1 MAGFVSLIGAGP
13 GDPGL
18 LTLHAARA
26 LREAEVLLYDA
37 LASDAVIALASPT
50 CERTF
55 VGKRGGNH
63 AMPQERIEELMIER
77 AREGKRVV
85 RLKGGD
91 PLVFGRGGEEA
102 QRLHAAG
109 IPFEIVP
116 GISSAIA
123 APAYAG
129 IPVTHR
135 DCNVAFTVATGH
147 EDPTKAEN
155 TLDWAKLA
163 DPHRTLVL
171 LMAMG
176 NLAEIATRLCENGLA
191 AETPAAVIEN
201 GTRPSQRTVTGTLA
215 TIAEKAK
222 GAGLAAPAI
231 FILGEVV
238 RLRDE
243 LRWFDRSPLFGKRLL
258 LTRPAEQSEEFA
270 ARALARG
277 IEPILAPTIE
287 IEAPDDPTPAN
298 DAVESLDGYAWVLF
312 TSRNG
317 VDACFARLHALGRD
331 ARAFGHARV
340 AAIGAKTAER
350 LAAYGVRADLV
361 PKTYVAEELAAE
373 LLHRAKAES
382 RILLF
387 RAQEARDVLP
397 SVLAAEGMRVDD
409 VAAYRTRFARD
420 PQFAEKAARAEMIA
434 FTSASTV
441 RGYIEQFPS
450 EAAALESARGKILG
464 AIGPIAADAARALG
478 FHVDLVADIATT
490 DALLDA
496 FETFFTAKK

>member
-18 LTLHAARA
+18 LTLHGARA

-37 LASDAVIALASPT
+37 LASDAVIALASPN

-63 AMPQERIEELMIER
+63 AMPQEEIEALMIAR

-147 EDPTKAEN
+147 EDPLKAEN

-176 NLAEIATRLCENGLA
+176 NLDEIARRLQENGLA
-191 AETPAAVIEN
+191 GRTPAAVIEN
-201 GTRPSQRTVTGTLA
+201 GTRPSQRTATATLA
-215 TIAEKAK
+215 TIAETARS
-222 GAGLAAPAI
+222 AGLAAPAI
-231 FILGEVV
+231 FIVGEVV
-238 RLRDE
+238 ALREE

-258 LTRPAEQSEEFA
+258 VTRPAEQAEEFA

-277 IEPILAPTIE
+277 FEPILAPTIE
-287 IEAPDDPTPAN
+287 IVPPDDPTAAN
-298 DAVESLDGYAWVLF
+298 DAVDNLASYAWVLF

-317 VDACFARLHALGRD
+317 IDACFQRLHALGRD
-331 ARAFGHARV
+331 ARAFGSARV
-340 AAIGAKTAER
+340 AAIGAKSAQR
-350 LAAYGVRADLV
+350 LAEFGVRADLV
-361 PKTYVAEELAAE
+361 PKTAVAEALAIE
-373 LLHRAKAES
+373 ILHRARPAS

-387 RAQEARDVLP
+387 RAQEGRDVLP
-397 SVLAAEGMRVDD
+397 TLLGAEGLQVDD
-409 VAAYRTRFARD
+409 VAAYRTQFVRD
-420 PQFAEKAARAEMIA
+420 PQFAGKAARAELLA

-441 RGYIEQFPS
+441 RGYIEQFPDAD
-450 EAAALESARGKILG
+450 AAIASARGKCIA
-464 AIGPIAADAARALG
+464 AIGPIAAEAVRASGL
-478 FHVDLVADIATT
+478 HLDLVADVATT

-496 FETFFTAKK
+496 SEAHFAAKG

>member
-1 MAGFVSLIGAGP
+1 MAGFVSLVGAGP

-18 LTLHAARA
+18 LTLHGARA

-37 LASDAVIALASPT
+37 LASEAVVALASPS

-63 AMPQERIEELMIER
+63 AMPQEEIEALMIER

-109 IPFEIVP
+109 IAFEIVP

-147 EDPTKAEN
+147 EDPLKAEN
-155 TLDWAKLA
+155 SLDWAKLA

-176 NLAEIATRLCENGLA
+176 NLDEIARRLQENGLA
-191 AETPAAVIEN
+191 ARTPAAVIEN
-201 GTRPSQRTVTGTLA
+201 GTRPSQRTVTATLA
-215 TIAEKAK
+215 TIAETAQR
-222 GAGLAAPAI
+222 AGLAAPAI
-231 FILGEVV
+231 FIVGEVV
-238 RLRDE
+238 RLREE

-258 LTRPAEQSEEFA
+258 VTRPAAQAEEFA

-277 IEPILAPTIE
+277 VEPILAPTIE
-287 IEAPDDPTPAN
+287 IGPPEDPTAAN
-298 DAVESLDGYAWVLF
+298 DAVDNLGNYAWVLF

-317 VDACFARLHALGRD
+317 IDACFRRLHAVGRD
-331 ARAFGHARV
+331 ARAFGSARV
-340 AAIGAKTAER
+340 AAIGAKSAQR
-350 LAAYGVRADLV
+350 LAEFGVRADLV
-361 PKTYVAEELAAE
+361 PNTAIAEELAAE
-373 LLHRAKAES
+373 LLHRARPAS
-382 RILLF
+382 RILLY
-387 RAQEARDVLP
+387 RAQEGRDVLP
-397 SVLAAEGMRVDD
+397 SVLSAEGLQVDD
-409 VAAYRTRFARD
+409 VAAYRTRFVHDAN
-420 PQFAEKAARAEMIA
+420 FAEKAERADLLA
-434 FTSASTV
+434 FTSESTV
-441 RGYIEQFPS
+441 RGYIEQFPNA
-450 EAAALESARGKILG
+450 EAAVASARGKCVG
-464 AIGPIAADAARALG
+464 AIGPIAAAAARTLG
-478 FHVDLVADIATT
+478 FHVDFVADVATT

-496 FETFFTAKK
+496 FEAQLDAHG

>member
-18 LTLHAARA
+18 LTLHGARA

-37 LASDAVIALASPT
+37 LASDAVVALASPS

-63 AMPQERIEELMIER
+63 AMPQEEIEALMIAR

-109 IPFEIVP
+109 IAFEIVP

-147 EDPTKAEN
+147 EDPLKAEN
-155 TLDWAKLA
+155 TLDWKKLA

-176 NLAEIATRLCENGLA
+176 NLEEIARRLQENGLPA
-191 AETPAAVIEN
+191 QTPAAVIEN
-201 GTRPSQRTVTGTLA
+201 GTRPTQRTVTATLA
-215 TIAEKAK
+215 TIAETAQR
-222 GAGLAAPAI
+222 AGLAAPAI
-231 FILGEVV
+231 FIVGEVV
-238 RLRDE
+238 GLRDE

-258 LTRPAEQSEEFA
+258 VTRAAEQAEDFA

-287 IEAPDDPTPAN
+287 IAPPDDATAAN
-298 DAVESLDGYAWVLF
+298 DAVDNLASYAWVIF

-317 VDACFARLHALGRD
+317 IDACFQRLQEVGRD
-331 ARAFGHARV
+331 ARAFGAARI
-340 AAIGAKTAER
+340 AAIGAKSAER
-350 LAAYGVRADLV
+350 LAEFGVHADLV
-361 PKTYVAEELAAE
+361 PATAVAEELAAE
-373 LLHRAKAES
+373 ILHRTRPAS
-382 RILLF
+382 RVLLY
-387 RAQEARDVLP
+387 RAQEGRDVLP
-397 SVLAAEGMRVDD
+397 KLLAAEGLQVDD

-420 PQFAEKAARAEMIA
+420 PQFAGKAARADLLA

-441 RGYIEQFPS
+441 RGYIEQFPNV
-450 EAAALESARGKILG
+450 EVALESARGKCIG
-464 AIGPIAADAARALG
+464 AIGPVAAEAVRSFG
-478 FHVDLVADIATT
+478 FHLDLVADGATT

-496 FETFFTAKK
+496 FATHLSADE

>member
-26 LREAEVLLYDA
+26 LREADVLLYDA
-37 LASDAVIALASPT
+37 LASDAVVALAAPS

-63 AMPQERIEELMIER
+63 AMPQEQIEALMIAH

-176 NLAEIATRLCENGLA
+176 NLAEIATRLRANGLA

-201 GTRPSQRTVTGTLA
+201 GTRPSQRTVTGSLA
-215 TIAEKAK
+215 TIAERAK
-222 GAGLAAPAI
+222 SAGLGAPAI
-231 FILGEVV
+231 FIVGEVV
-238 RLRDE
+238 RLREE

-258 LTRPAEQSEEFA
+258 LTRPAEQGEEFA

-287 IEAPDDPTPAN
+287 IEPPDDPTAAN
-298 DAVESLDGYAWVLF
+298 DAVESLESYAWVLF

-317 VDACFARLHALGRD
+317 IDACFARLHALGRD

-340 AAIGAKTAER
+340 AAIGAKSAQR
-350 LAAYGVRADLV
+350 LAEYGVRADLV
-361 PKTYVAEELAAE
+361 PKRYVAEELAIE
-373 LLHRAKAES
+373 LLHRARPAS
-382 RILLF
+382 RILLY
-387 RAQEARDVLP
+387 RAQEGRDVLP
-397 SVLAAEGMRVDD
+397 TLLAAEGLQVDD

-420 PQFAEKAARAEMIA
+420 PQFAEKAARAELVA

-441 RGYIEQFPS
+441 RGYVEQFS
-450 EAAALESARGKILG
+450 DATAALESARGKSIG
-464 AIGPIAADAARALG
+464 AIGPIAAEAARALG

-496 FETFFTAKK
+496 FETYLTAKR

>member
-37 LASDAVIALASPT
+37 LASEAVLALASPN

-63 AMPQERIEELMIER
+63 AMPQERIEELMIAR

-176 NLAEIATRLCENGLA
+176 NLAEIATRLRENGLA

-222 GAGLAAPAI
+222 NAGLAAPAI
-231 FILGEVV
+231 FIVGEVV

-258 LTRPAEQSEEFA
+258 LTRPAEQSEELA

-287 IEAPDDPTPAN
+287 IEAPEDPTPAN
-298 DAVESLDGYAWVLF
+298 DAIESLDGYAWVLF

-317 VDACFARLHALGRD
+317 VDACFARLQLLGRD

-350 LAAYGVRADLV
+350 LAEYGVRADLV

-373 LLHRAKAES
+373 LLHRARAAS
-382 RILLF
+382 RILLY
-387 RAQEARDVLP
+387 RAQDARDVLP
-397 SVLAAEGMRVDD
+397 SALTAEGMQVDD
-409 VAAYRTRFARD
+409 VAAYRTRFAHD
-420 PQFAEKAARAEMIA
+420 PHFAEKAARAEMIA

-441 RGYIEQFPS
+441 RGYIEQFADA
-450 EAAALESARGKILG
+450 AAALESARGKIVG
-464 AIGPIAADAARALG
+464 AIGPIAAEAARSLG
-478 FHVDLVADIATT
+478 FHVDLVADVATT

>member
-37 LASDAVIALASPT
+37 LASEAVLALASPS

-63 AMPQERIEELMIER
+63 AMPQERIEDLMIAR

-176 NLAEIATRLCENGLA
+176 NLAEIAALLRENWLA

-215 TIAEKAK
+215 TIAETAK
-222 GAGLAAPAI
+222 NAGLAAPAI
-231 FILGEVV
+231 FIVGEVV
-238 RLRDE
+238 RLRE
-243 LRWFDRSPLFGKRLL
+243 EVRWFDRSPLFGKRLL

-287 IEAPDDPTPAN
+287 IEAPEDPTPAN
-298 DAVESLDGYAWVLF
+298 DAIEGLDGYAWVLF

-317 VDACFARLHALGRD
+317 VDACFARLHAPGRD

-350 LAAYGVRADLV
+350 LAEYGVRADLV
-361 PKTYVAEELAAE
+361 PKTYVAEELAVE
-373 LLHRAKAES
+373 LLHRARPAS
-382 RILLF
+382 RILLY
-387 RAQEARDVLP
+387 RAHDARDVLP
-397 SVLAAEGMRVDD
+397 SVLAAEGMQVDD
-409 VAAYRTRFARD
+409 VAAYRTRFAHD
-420 PQFAEKAARAEMIA
+420 PHFAEKAARAEMIA

-441 RGYIEQFPS
+441 RGYIDQFS
-450 EAAALESARGKILG
+450 DTAAALESACGKIVG
-464 AIGPIAADAARALG
+464 AIGPIAAEAARSLG
-478 FHVDLVADIATT
+478 FHVDLVADVATT

-496 FETFFTAKK
+496 FEAFFTVKK